1 MGLGIMLN
9 IYEGNNFHIND
20 QRHNNRAFSVDLIVP
35 DLTQQI
41 FKACVR
47 YFLKTQD
54 TSNN

>member
-9 IYEGNNFHIND
+9 TYEGNNFHIND
-20 QRHNNRAFSVDLIVP
+20 QKHNSGAFSVDLIEP